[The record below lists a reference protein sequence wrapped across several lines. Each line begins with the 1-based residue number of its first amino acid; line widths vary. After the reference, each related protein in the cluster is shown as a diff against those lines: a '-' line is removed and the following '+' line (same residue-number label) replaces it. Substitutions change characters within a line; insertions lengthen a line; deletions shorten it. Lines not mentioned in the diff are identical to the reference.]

1 MDELHPRVA
10 EIIGELER
18 TQEEMVELMASIP
31 EAQVEAPVGEGQWT
45 IAQHVEHLAIV
56 EDGTGR
62 LISKLIKQVEA
73 QGEREMESSSQLQS
87 LDKFRVWQV
96 VKPITAPESVQPSGT
111 VSGPE
116 ALERLS
122 TARARLIDALRRAS
136 GLALGTASYPHP
148 VVGPLNIYQWGLIAS
163 QHQRRHIELIH
174 RILGR
179 TA

>member
-1 MDELHPRVA
+1 MEELHPRVA

-18 TQEEMVELMASIP
+18 TQEEMVELMGGIT
-31 EAQVEAPVGEGQWT
+31 EAQMEAPVGDGQWT
-45 IAQHVEHLAIV
+45 VAQHVEHLAIV

-62 LISKLIKQVEA
+62 LMSKLIKQVEA
-73 QGEREMESSSQLQS
+73 QGERETESASQLQS

-96 VKPITAPESVQPSGT
+96 VKPIVAPESVRPSGT

-116 ALERLS
+116 AMARLS
-122 TARARLIDALRRAS
+122 TARARLIAALRRAS

-174 RILGR
+174 GILGR
-179 TA
+179 HA